1 MTDKAPDFI
10 RHTCPFRDECWAEV
24 DSRSLGA
31 DIRDPDRAQKARIK
45 HRLPSATRP
54 HPCGFEATR
63 LEFCPKY
70 RQWAQEQDEPEEES
84 EQLVFALA
92 L

>member
-10 RHTCPFRDECWAEV
+10 RHTCPFRDECWQDV
-24 DSRSLGA
+24 DERSLGKEA
-31 DIRDPDRAQKARIK
+31 KRTGPLK
-45 HRLPSATRP
+45 TRP

-70 RQWAQEQDEPEEES
+70 RKWAQTGDEQEGGEIS
-84 EQLVFALA
+84 GRLVLA
-92 L
+92 MTL

>member
-31 DIRDPDRAQKARIK
+31 DVRDPDRAQKARIK

-70 RQWAQEQDEPEEES
+70 RQWSGEKVANG
-84 EQLVFALA
+84 QLVLA